1 MQSSTARE
9 AACASD
15 SENFHELDS
24 ENVNAAR
31 VNFSMQMCFAT
42 YEYNCQR
49 RWSKI
54 VLHSFLHLNRQPH
67 QRWRLKR
74 NPPKKMRTWKAKR
87 TKKGKRKKVAVGEAA
102 ARENLETSGTQF
114 AKIAHQLF
122 SHLLEFKVCFPERR
136 SSHIREG
143 RNTTSF
149 AKKPI
154 QSFLNGWDDLTSTK
168 RSFFN
173 GWDDCPYFF

>member
-1 MQSSTARE
+1 MKSKK
-9 AACASD
+9 D
-15 SENFHELDS
+15 ENE
-24 ENVNAAR
+24 
-31 VNFSMQMCFAT
+31 
-42 YEYNCQR
+42 
-49 RWSKI
+49 
-54 VLHSFLHLNRQPH
+54 
-67 QRWRLKR
+67 
-74 NPPKKMRTWKAKR
+74 KKE
-87 TKKGKRKKVAVGEAA
+87 KGGGGEAA

-122 SHLLEFKVCFPERR
+122 SHLLEFKVCFQERR
-136 SSHIREG
+136 SIHIREG

-173 GWDDCPYFF
+173 GWDDPTSGNLFFRKNYPIFSKTLCAARDGGPSSWSSVQKCTTVQCDKLLQRKWIKRLVSTCGSWRHLFLC